1 MAAVSKIQ
9 LISFLWDP
17 ITMAIQARY
26 KLIDAF
32 TQLPERQPPAK
43 SRLTVVKEE
52 KGGRELMEGVGRVME
67 I

>member
-1 MAAVSKIQ
+1 
-9 LISFLWDP
+9 
-17 ITMAIQARY
+17 MAIQARY